1 MVNTPQN
8 SEIDENGESLV
19 RNDTTATFTNLNML
33 EKRTESELVVEN
45 SDQDLHANFLKSEV
59 QEENDGKDEEEELD
73 VIEEENKNI

>member
-1 MVNTPQN
+1 MVNTAQN

-19 RNDTTATFTNLNML
+19 RNDTSTTLATLNNL

-45 SDQDLHANFLKSEV
+45 SEDIHANFLKSEV
-59 QEENDGKDEEEELD
+59 QEENDGKEDDEELD